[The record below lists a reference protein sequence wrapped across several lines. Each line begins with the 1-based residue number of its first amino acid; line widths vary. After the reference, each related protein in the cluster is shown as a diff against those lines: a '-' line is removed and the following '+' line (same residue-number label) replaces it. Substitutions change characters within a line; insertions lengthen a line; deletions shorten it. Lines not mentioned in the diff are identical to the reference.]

1 VDWSGQFCVL
11 IKFILFF
18 PFFKSRIKKREV
30 PGQIWLGKKGIFGRK
45 KLGMINAIQEIV

>member
-18 PFFKSRIKKREV
+18 PVFKSRIKKREV
-30 PGQIWLGKKGIFGRK
+30 PGQIWLGKKGFFGRK
-45 KLGMINAIQEIV
+45 KMGMINAIQEIV